1 MRRIFGVEMRDAIPF
16 IVCALI
22 YTVLTFAWNLS
33 GIADSEMTFI
43 RGVVPV
49 LGDLPPQSISKVF
62 VTATLFLI
70 SLLYALWSLAT
81 SEHRRTIPQFVGL
94 SALTFLAWMVLNYW
108 VIAGFLNSPAT
119 LLYGAASILL
129 LIIWGGGLGRF
140 VSRMHD
146 ATGIFLTRFGL
157 GLAAFITIVQVL
169 AVITTEWRSPNQ
181 GIPVLYN
188 LTFNGL
194 VGVFLAGFGGN
205 MFWRE
210 RRAQVLAAASKRR

>member
-1 MRRIFGVEMRDAIPF
+1 V
-16 IVCALI
+16 VQ
-22 YTVLTFAWNLS
+22 FA
-33 GIADSEMTFI
+33 
-43 RGVVPV
+43 
-49 LGDLPPQSISKVF
+49 
-62 VTATLFLI
+62 
-70 SLLYALWSLAT
+70 
-81 SEHRRTIPQFVGL
+81 GL
-94 SALTFLAWMVLNYW
+94 SVLSFLAWMALNYW

-119 LLYGAASILL
+119 LLYGGAAIIF
-129 LIIWGGGLGRF
+129 LIVWGGGLMRF

-146 ATGIFLTRFGL
+146 ATGLFLTRFGL
-157 GLAAFITIVQVL
+157 GLAAFITIVQIL
-169 AVITTEWRSPNQ
+169 AVVTSDWRSPTQ